1 MPGRVLALDLGE
13 VRIGVALSDPL
24 RVTARA
30 LTTLAHRD
38 LQRDVDAIR
47 GLVREHEVTE
57 VVVGHP
63 LHLGG
68 ERGRSA
74 RSAERFVE
82 RLGREIEVPVRL
94 WDERWSTRAAQR
106 TLLEMNVGRRRRGAA
121 VDRMA
126 AALILEAYLEFDR
139 MSRGGRGR
147 RERRDDESE

>member
-1 MPGRVLALDLGE
+1 VLALDLGE

-30 LTTLAHRD
+30 LTTLVHRD
-38 LQRDVDAIR
+38 LERDVDAVR

-68 ERGRSA
+68 ERGRAA

-82 RLGREIEVPVRL
+82 RLERELEVPVRL

-106 TLLEMNVGRRRRGAA
+106 TLREMNIGRRRRGAA

-126 AALILEAYLEFDR
+126 AALILEAFLEFDR
-139 MSRGGRGR
+139 TGRRPRGR
-147 RERRDDESE
+147 RQRRNDESE